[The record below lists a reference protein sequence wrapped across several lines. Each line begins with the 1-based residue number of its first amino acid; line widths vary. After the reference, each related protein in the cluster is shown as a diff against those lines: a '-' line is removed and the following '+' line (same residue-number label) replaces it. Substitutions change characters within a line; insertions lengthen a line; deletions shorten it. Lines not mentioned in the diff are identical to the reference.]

1 MVVIA
6 QISKKD
12 FEARLEQMKQDKV
25 KRVIMVFGNEITSDG
40 KKVLFQTILHD
51 GQKLS
56 ESSDGTFIVE
66 HFTEDELVVDITEH
80 ELVFSFSTN

>member
-1 MVVIA
+1 M
-6 QISKKD
+6 KD
-12 FEARLEQMKQDKV
+12 NV

-40 KKVLFQTILHD
+40 KKVWSQNIFDD
-51 GQKLS
+51 GQKLN
-56 ESSDGTFIVE
+56 EASDGTFIVE